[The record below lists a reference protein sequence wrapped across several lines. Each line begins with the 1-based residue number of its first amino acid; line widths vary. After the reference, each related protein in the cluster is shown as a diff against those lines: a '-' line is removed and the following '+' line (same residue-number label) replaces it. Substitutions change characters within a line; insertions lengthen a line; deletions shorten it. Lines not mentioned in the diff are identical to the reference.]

1 VTQELVVATSE
12 QEMYRLQGKLR
23 LLVLLEQLPEQVKEA
38 LNRKEE
44 I

>member
-1 VTQELVVATSE
+1 
-12 QEMYRLQGKLR
+12 MYRLQGKLR